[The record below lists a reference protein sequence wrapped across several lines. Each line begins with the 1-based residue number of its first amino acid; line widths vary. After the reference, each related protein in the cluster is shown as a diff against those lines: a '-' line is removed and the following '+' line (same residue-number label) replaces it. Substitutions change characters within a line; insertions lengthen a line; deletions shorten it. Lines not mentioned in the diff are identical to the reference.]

1 MVLTLLFLFCDKF
14 FGFSKNGKIWH
25 FFLSLSS
32 VNLTNFAKK
41 NWYYKIVGGGGGGGG
56 QIVFFIMYNLDKHQF
71 GKSEIRQKKFNY
83 IS

>member
-56 QIVFFIMYNLDKHQF
+56 PIWFFRLVFILC
-71 GKSEIRQKKFNY
+71 I
-83 IS
+83 I